1 MEHLKIVG
9 AHFRPPA
16 KAILAALPLGSDL
29 ELRPEPTNQYD
40 PNAIAVWVQTSSIP
54 HTVRDDLDLRAKGY
68 GYSAD
73 EIFAQSEFHLGYIP
87 KEEAKRIIHLM
98 PPEALLGKLACLPQG
113 DPSIRFHLP
122 TVDGALSDG

>member
-16 KAILAALPLGSDL
+16 KAILAALPLGSEL
-29 ELRPEPTNQYD
+29 ELRPEPTNQFD
-40 PNAIAVWVQTSSIP
+40 PNAIAVWVHTAKIP
-54 HTVRDDLDLRAKGY
+54 HTVRDDLDLRTKGF

-87 KEEAKRIIHLM
+87 KEEAKRIVSLF
-98 PPEALLGKLACLPQG
+98 PPGEAVGGKLACLPQG
-113 DPSIRFHLP
+113 DPSIRFTLP
-122 TVDGALSDG
+122 TQESQNG

>member
-16 KAILAALPLGSDL
+16 KAILAACPLGTPL

-40 PNAIAVWVQTSSIP
+40 PNAVAVWIQTSSIP
-54 HTVRDDLDLRAKGY
+54 HTSRDDLDLRAKGY

-87 KEEAKRIIHLM
+87 KEEAKRIVGLF
-98 PPEALLGKLACLPQG
+98 PEGEPVPGKLACLPQG
-113 DPSIRFHLP
+113 DPSIRF
-122 TVDGALSDG
+122 TLSTTETQNG